1 MRGWVGPTITL
12 FYITTSRTG
21 GFARKLDVEKETER
35 IYAGVEEPYSYTPV
49 PVAKGGPLLPPTLT
63 SGDPGLVPGGR
74 GGHPA
79 AG

>member
-49 PVAKGGPLLPPTLT
+49 LVAKGVLCFLLL
-63 SGDPGLVPGGR
+63 SLAVILV
-74 GGHPA
+74 
-79 AG
+79 